1 MGGVKDKIE
10 AFDELYDRELKTLLH
25 PLDQQRKAYLK
36 QMTLSVLLLIS
47 IIAGSV
53 FLLPVANYLVGI
65 GVLLIGC
72 YLIRRNYKTF
82 KAKFASDFKQ
92 EVITK
97 LIRGVD
103 KTLEYAPAAGIEK
116 EVFVKSGLF
125 PGTIA
130 TYVSEDRVE
139 GKIGDTALCFSEI
152 HARTKTKDTG
162 NHSETYQ
169 DLFKGLFFVATFN
182 KAVSSRLFIYPDY
195 FGGRLSNIQESLLKG
210 MHRND
215 QLETIRLED
224 PEFEKQFS
232 VFGTDQV
239 DARYILSPSL
249 MARLLEL
256 SKKYRYFAV
265 SFADNQIYV
274 VFHLSKNLF
283 EPRILRSVSNQKQL
297 EEYVTYIVLMVG
309 IIDDLKLDY
318 TIRD

>member
-1 MGGVKDKIE
+1 MKNKDE
-10 AFDELYDRELKTLLH
+10 LVDELYDRELKALLH
-25 PLDQQRKAYLK
+25 SLDQRRKAYLR
-36 QMTLSVLLLIS
+36 QILLSVLLLAG
-47 IIAGSV
+47 IIVGCI
-53 FLLPVANYLVGI
+53 LYLPVGNYLVGI
-65 GVLLIGC
+65 GALLIGC
-72 YLIRRNYKTF
+72 YLIRRNYKIF
-82 KAKFASDFKQ
+82 KAKFASDFKH
-92 EVITK
+92 EIIAK
-97 LIRGVD
+97 LIRRID
-103 KTLEYAPAAGIEK
+103 KTLEYAPHAGIEK
-116 EVFVKSGLF
+116 EVFIKSGLF

-130 TYVSEDRVE
+130 TYVSEDRVA
-139 GKIGDTALCFSEI
+139 GQIGDTALCFSEI

-162 NHSETYQ
+162 SHSETYQ
-169 DLFKGLFFVATFN
+169 DLFRGLFFTAEFN

-195 FGGRLSNIQESLLKG
+195 FGGKLSTIQESLLKG

-239 DARYILSPSL
+239 DARYVLSPSL

-274 VFHLSKNLF
+274 AFHLTKNLF

-309 IIDDLKLDY
+309 IIDDLKLDQA
-318 TIRD
+318 IRD